1 MKAFPRISGS
11 VALSVAHLQAR
22 PWCRVL
28 LLFALLSLALAPTA
42 FAGDFTKIA
51 FFGDSL
57 SDAGNHFIAFGTTSQ
72 QPFAPIPEASYA
84 IGGHHFSNGATW
96 AEQLATD
103 LHRPTSGEPALRVPG
118 VFTNYAVGRARAR
131 PGAPVFSAFDLST
144 QVGLFLSDFGGQASP
159 TDLYVIWIGANDLND
174 ALNAL
179 ATDPSG
185 STSLGIIQAAI
196 TAVAGN
202 IQALWASGAR
212 TFLIPNVPNLAIT
225 PAVRGL
231 GPFAQ
236 FVATQLTGAY
246 NQALDQA
253 LNTLQGL
260 LPQIHFVRLNVNAL
274 FDNLLAAPEAAGL
287 TNVEDSCLT
296 FGVTG
301 RAICRTP
308 NRFLFWDGIHPTKTG
323 HDLIA
328 EAAFLA
334 LADP

>member
-11 VALSVAHLQAR
+11 VALSVANLQAR

-42 FAGDFTKIA
+42 FAGDFTKIV

-57 SDAGNHFIAFGTTSQ
+57 SDPGNHFIAFGTTSQ
-72 QPFAPIPEASYA
+72 QPFVPIPDASYA
-84 IGGHHFSNGATW
+84 IGGHRFSNGATW
-96 AEQLATD
+96 AEQLAAA
-103 LHRPTSGEPALRVPG
+103 LHVPTSGEPALRVPS
-118 VFTNYAVGRARAR
+118 VLTNYAVGRARAR
-131 PGAPVFSAFDLST
+131 PGALVFSAFDLST

-185 STSLGIIQAAI
+185 ATSFGIIQAAI

-202 IQALWASGAR
+202 IQALWASGAT

-225 PAVRGL
+225 PAVRAL

-246 NQALDQA
+246 NQALDQT
-253 LNTLQGL
+253 LNILQG
-260 LPQIHFVRLNVNAL
+260 LPQIHFVRLDVNAL
-274 FDNLLAAPEAAGL
+274 FDDLLAAPEAAGL

-308 NRFLFWDGIHPTKTG
+308 NRYLFWDGIHPTKTG

-334 LADP
+334 LAYP